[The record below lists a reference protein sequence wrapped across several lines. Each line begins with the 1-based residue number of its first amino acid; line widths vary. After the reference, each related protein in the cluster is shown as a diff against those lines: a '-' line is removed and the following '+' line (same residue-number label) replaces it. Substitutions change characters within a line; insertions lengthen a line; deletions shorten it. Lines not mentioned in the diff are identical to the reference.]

1 MMVAAC
7 RATDALYFIWIAFAA
22 DDIPERVAT
31 LKQLHSL
38 SQLDPVAR
46 IQTILALIAFV
57 LCLLASGYLLV
68 SLFGAHE
75 ICYGMSSKA
84 MLCKPIAPNSV
95 EFAQQSAR
103 VAFVL
108 STVIVLFLAAA
119 LAVWWQHHTLESS
132 NRSVAAGVQVTCAF
146 LIVAMTLPAIAGAG
160 FYLMPATILI
170 VIAAVLSLVTLVR
183 TSRNTA

>member
-1 MMVAAC
+1 M
-7 RATDALYFIWIAFAA
+7 
-22 DDIPERVAT
+22 
-31 LKQLHSL
+31 KQLRSL
-38 SQLDPVAR
+38 SQLNPVAR
-46 IQTILALIAFV
+46 VQTILALIAFV

-84 MLCKPIAPNSV
+84 MLCAPVAPNSV

-108 STVIVLFLAAA
+108 STVIVLFLAAT
-119 LAVWWQHHTLESS
+119 LAAWWQHHTPEPS
-132 NRSVAAGVQVTCAF
+132 NRSVAVGVQVTCAF
-146 LIVAMTLPAIAGAG
+146 LIIAITMPAISGAG

-183 TSRNTA
+183 DIRSAA